1 MTLPGIISGRRRIE
15 NHSTFYSEI
24 WFLLLAEPTAIFA
37 IQTTRILITR
47 ETIEEVK
54 NRIDIYDV
62 VSDFVSLKKSGQNYK
77 GLSPFNNEKTPSF
90 FVVPAKGIFKD
101 FSSGKGGDAF
111 TFVMEHEKM
120 SYVEAIRY
128 LAKKY
133 GVEIKED
140 RSSTESKEVQSERES
155 LYILMN
161 FAKDFYKN
169 TLTQSEEGRSIGLS
183 YFRERGF
190 NDRTLE
196 KFELGYALE
205 GWENFT
211 KEAIAR
217 GYNKEL
223 LEKTGLIVKKED
235 GPDSYREYDR
245 FRGRVIFPVHGLSG
259 KVVAF
264 GARMLGKE
272 KNQPKYIN
280 SPETDIYHKS
290 DVLYGLYEGKNS
302 IRQHDVCYLVEGY
315 TDVISMHQAD
325 VENVVAS
332 SGTALTENQ
341 IKLIRRFTENIT
353 VLFDGDNAG
362 IKAALRGIDMILRGG
377 LNVRVLLFPDGEDP
391 DSFSRKVGTTEFQK
405 YLKEHTQ
412 DFVSFKASLFAKE
425 AGGDPI
431 RKAESIK
438 EIVSSIAIIPDPIK
452 RSVYIQET
460 SNLLKIG
467 EPVLLTELNK
477 ILIQER
483 RKNEKENL
491 RTQIDIQETAVPV
504 EDIGAP
510 VKIDP
515 QSLIYYQERE
525 TIRLLLNYADQT
537 LEETKLSD
545 FLLHELED
553 VEFTNEEFKS
563 IYLKFKEAA
572 HTHEQIKSDYFLHEG
587 NDRIKSA
594 VSELITSRY
603 DISPH
608 WGDKFHIHIPKEKDL
623 LNEMALSNVLR
634 LKFRVVQKMMED
646 NLQKV
651 KNAESA
657 GNWDELDKALEIQT
671 GLKKAESELAG
682 SLGIVVAK

>member
-1 MTLPGIISGRRRIE
+1 MAGHIKIQTQQIPLRSVK
-15 NHSTFYSEI
+15 STFFYTR
-24 WFLLLAEPTAIFA
+24 LLSTIPYLCHKLYLP
-37 IQTTRILITR
+37 LITR
-47 ETIEEVK
+47 ETIDEVK
-54 NRIDIYDV
+54 NRIDIVDV
-62 VSDFVSLKKSGQNYK
+62 ISDFVSLKKSGQNYK
-77 GLSPFNNEKTPSF
+77 ALSPFNNEKSPSF
-90 FVVPAKGIFKD
+90 FVVPSKGIFKD

-111 TFVMEHEKM
+111 TFVMEHEKL
-120 SYVEAIRY
+120 SYAEAIRY

-140 RSSTESKEVQSERES
+140 RTQSESKEEQSERES

-161 FAKDFYKN
+161 FAKEFYKN
-169 TLTQSEEGRSIGLS
+169 ALLEVEEGRSIGLS

-190 NDRTLE
+190 NDRTID

-205 GWENFT
+205 GWENFS
-211 KEAIAR
+211 KEAIAK
-217 GYNKEL
+217 GYNKDL
-223 LEKTGLIVKKED
+223 LEKTGLVVKKDD
-235 GPDSYREYDR
+235 GSSYDR
-245 FRGRVIFPVHGLSG
+245 FRGRVIFPVHNLAG
-259 KVVAF
+259 KVIAF

-290 DVLYGLYEGKNS
+290 DVLYGLYQAKNA
-302 IRQHDVCYLVEGY
+302 IRQNDVCYLVEGY

-353 VLFDGDNAG
+353 VLFDGDAAG
-362 IKAALRGIDMILRGG
+362 IKAALRGIDMILKGG
-377 LNVRVLLFPDGEDP
+377 LNVRVLLFPDNDDP

-412 DFVSFKASLFAKE
+412 DFVSFKANLFAKE
-425 AGGDPI
+425 AAGDPI
-431 RKAESIK
+431 KKAESIK
-438 EIVSSIAIIPDPIK
+438 EIVSSIAVIPDPIK

-460 SNLLKIG
+460 SHLLKIS
-467 EPVLLTELNK
+467 EPVLLSELNK

-483 RKNEKENL
+483 RKTDKDKSREP
-491 RTQIDIQETAVPV
+491 DPQETPIPV
-504 EDIGAP
+504 EDIEP
-510 VKIDP
+510 QVKVDA
-515 QSLIYYQERE
+515 QSLVHYQERE
-525 TIRLLLNYADQT
+525 TIRLLLNYADQSV
-537 LEETKLSD
+537 EQSKLTD
-545 FLLHELED
+545 FLVHELED
-553 VEFTNEEFKS
+553 VEFNNPVFKD
-563 IYLKFKEAA
+563 IYEKFKAA
-572 HTHEQIKSDYFLHEG
+572 ASANQPIDSHYFLHEG
-587 NDRIKSA
+587 NDAVKAA
-594 VSELITSRY
+594 VSDLITPRY
-603 DISPH
+603 DTSPH
-608 WGDKFHIHIPKEKDL
+608 WSDKYHIYIPKEKDV

-651 KNAESA
+651 KQAESS
-657 GNWDELDKALEIQT
+657 GNWEELDRALEMQT